1 MNEYKK
7 LENLLEQ
14 SGMDDYMMYTKEDLI
29 DFGQWVVKEHLKLLQ
44 QEWYTLNNEDVDLSN
59 ITPRDIGF
67 KVGQKSQIVVLM
79 EKIKKHFG
87 VEE

>member
-1 MNEYKK
+1 MNDY
-7 LENLLEQ
+7 ENLEKLLEK

-29 DFGQWVVKEHLKLLQ
+29 DFGQLVVKECIKLLQ

-59 ITPRDIGF
+59 ITPRDIGY
-67 KVGQKSQIVVLM
+67 KVGQKSEIVVLM

-87 VEE
+87 VE